1 VRAIKLSLEG
11 DVFEQ
16 NVQDVDALFE
26 LGDWAWGYAET
37 FDDYTNLDGA
47 PIFVYPNFDRGGRL
61 VHNRLASAI
70 NSRGS
75 LGRTVDLYGDVY
87 LFNRDST
94 ANGAEVVGLQDDI
107 TVAVVREALEEAR
120 RRAR

>member
-1 VRAIKLSLEG
+1 MRAIKLSLEG

-16 NVQDVDALFE
+16 NVLDVDALFE
-26 LGDWAWGYAET
+26 LGDWAWGYAEA
-37 FDDYTNLDGA
+37 FEGYTNLNGA
-47 PIFVYPNFDRGGRL
+47 PIFVYPRFDRVGRL
-61 VHNRLASAI
+61 VFNKLASSI

-94 ANGAEVVGLQDDI
+94 ANGAEVVALQDDI